1 MSIARVV
8 TVSVLFLTGCVLA
21 AACTF
26 EVGAYGASLA
36 ALRSMGPL
44 QSVLPSEALAAWLG
58 QAELARLV
66 KSLLNTLPFDDVFLK
81 LTLSY
86 RLFLARLT
94 VYESLWC
101 FYALAFAAVLADG
114 LLARCE
120 AIDRYEAYSPNR
132 YSIAVRLAIFLSAAF
147 ATTLTLP
154 LGLSVPSAQGLLILG
169 ILCARSG
176 VRNFHRFER

>member
-1 MSIARVV
+1 MTLARVV
-8 TVSVLFLTGCVLA
+8 TISVLFLAGSILA
-21 AACTF
+21 AACSF
-26 EVGAYGASLA
+26 DVSAYGAALA
-36 ALRSMGPL
+36 ALDVSSP
-44 QSVLPSEALAAWLG
+44 LPSTLFSERLATWIG

-147 ATTLTLP
+147 VATLTLP

>member
-1 MSIARVV
+1 M
-8 TVSVLFLTGCVLA
+8 
-21 AACTF
+21 
-26 EVGAYGASLA
+26 
-36 ALRSMGPL
+36 
-44 QSVLPSEALAAWLG
+44 
-58 QAELARLV
+58 
-66 KSLLNTLPFDDVFLK
+66 NTLPFDDVFLK

-114 LLARCE
+114 ALARCE

-147 ATTLTLP
+147 VATLTLP

-169 ILCARSG
+169 ILCVRSG